1 MSKNAAK
8 GGHGA
13 HGGHGGR
20 RAKKHEEE
28 EHENHERWL
37 VSYAD
42 MLTLLFALFVVLYS
56 MSQVDITKF
65 TAFSEGL
72 QEGFG
77 TPVTILNDG
86 AAIDAPTDTNTPLMP
101 VQVAEDASIDGT
113 AQTEAEKAAA
123 EAAAAQEAKQ
133 TAAEAQAAYDQLAA
147 AREALE
153 AALAGAG
160 QSGAAQFVIDER
172 GLVVHVVSDPVLF
185 APESAV
191 LLPRGATVLDALA
204 PTIATLPNL
213 LRVEGHANSLPVTAG
228 GPWPSNWELSAIRAT
243 TVLRHLS
250 ESDGIPDDRMSAA
263 GYGSTHPLVPDSD
276 PSYVTVNRRVDVV
289 VLSTASAD
297 ANALLPGLEAAAQAD
312 TTTTTTGTGTT
323 TGTAG
328 TTDSEGGHP

>member
-8 GGHGA
+8 SG
-13 HGGHGGR
+13 HGGHGTK

-56 MSQVDITKF
+56 LSVVDVVKF

-77 TPVTILNDG
+77 TPVTILDDG

-101 VQVAEDASIDGT
+101 VQVAEDAAIDGT
-113 AQTEAEKAAA
+113 AQTDAEQAAA
-123 EAAAAQEAKQ
+123 AAAAAQQAKE
-133 TAAEAQAAYDQLAA
+133 TAAEAQAAYDQLSAA
-147 AREALE
+147 E
-153 AALAGAG
+153 AALQDALAAAG
-160 QSGAAQFVIDER
+160 QSGSAEFVIDER

-185 APESAV
+185 APESAT
-191 LLPRGATVLDALA
+191 LLPAGVTVLDALA
-204 PTIATLPNL
+204 PTLAGLPNEI
-213 LRVEGHANSLPVTAG
+213 RVEGHANSLPVTKG

-243 TVLRHLS
+243 TVLRHLA
-250 ESDGIPDDRMSAA
+250 ESDGVPEDRLSAA
-263 GYGSTHPLVPDSD
+263 GYGSTQPLVPDTD

-289 VLSTASAD
+289 VLSTASDA
-297 ANALLPGLEAAAQAD
+297 ANALLPGLAAA
-312 TTTTTTGTGTT
+312 
-323 TGTAG
+323 
-328 TTDSEGGHP
+328 DSGD